1 MYTTISNKP
10 RSRRA
15 AFTLI
20 ELLIVIAIIGMLVA
34 LLLPAVQQA
43 REAARRSSCQNNLK
57 QLGLALHLYEQA
69 NKAFPPGCRLAV
81 GVPSR
86 SFSVHARILPYIEE
100 TSLHGLINFK
110 QDYTTQPVVTQTRVP
125 LFLCP
130 SDQNTRPKTTPTQ
143 TFQPSSYAVNFG
155 TWFIFNPNTQE
166 VGVGPFAV
174 NKTIRPGQIPDGLS
188 KTIGFTEVKAHQPI
202 LCDGQSPNTKN
213 VPVPAT
219 PEQVLAYGGTFDP
232 ELSHSEWVNGM
243 FVQTGMSTAF
253 PPNTQMQ
260 YMNNGVAVDVDFM
273 SSRLGVSATAISYG
287 AAQARSYHASIVQYL
302 LMDGSVQSASNDIQR
317 DVWQA
322 MGTRA
327 GGETIPTQ

>member
-1 MYTTISNKP
+1 MYATTSNKQRLP
-10 RSRRA
+10 RA

-20 ELLIVIAIIGMLVA
+20 ELLIVIAIIGLLVA
-34 LLLPAVQQA
+34 LLLPAVQAA

-69 NKAFPPGCRLAV
+69 NKAFPPGCTLAV
-81 GVPSR
+81 GAPSR
-86 SFSVHARILPYIEE
+86 SWSAHARILPYVEE
-100 TSLHGLINFK
+100 TSVHSLINFK
-110 QDYTTQPVVTQTRVP
+110 QDYTTQPEVTQTRVP

-130 SDQNTRPKTTPTQ
+130 SEQNTQPETTPTQ
-143 TFQPSSYAVNFG
+143 IFQPSNYAVNFG

-166 VGVGPFAV
+166 IGAGPFAV
-174 NKTIRPGQIPDGLS
+174 NRSIRPGQIPDGLS
-188 KTIGFTEVKAHQPI
+188 KTIGFAEVKAHQPI
-202 LCDGQSPNTKN
+202 LRDGQSPNTVN
-213 VPVPAT
+213 VPIPTT
-219 PEQVLAYGGTFDP
+219 PDQVVAYGGTFDP

-253 PPNTQMQ
+253 TPNTQMT
-260 YMNNGVAVDVDFM
+260 YLNNGVAVDVDFM

-287 AAQARSYHASIVQYL
+287 AAQARSYHAGVVQYL
-302 LMDGSVQSASNDIQR
+302 MMDGSVQSASGEIQR

-327 GGETIPTQ
+327 GSETIITQ

>member
-1 MYTTISNKP
+1 MYATLSKKP
-10 RSRRA
+10 RLPRA
-15 AFTLI
+15 AFTLV

-43 REAARRSSCQNNLK
+43 REAARRTSCQNNLK
-57 QLGLALHLYEQA
+57 QLGLALHLYEEA
-69 NKAFPPGCRLAV
+69 NKAFPPGCTLAV

-86 SFSVHARILPYIEE
+86 SWSVHARILPYVEE
-100 TSLHGLINFK
+100 TSLHSLINFK
-110 QDYTTQPVVTQTRVP
+110 QDYTTQPLVTQTQVP

-130 SDQNTRPKTTPTQ
+130 SEQNTQPETTPTQ

-166 VGVGPFAV
+166 VGAGPFAV
-174 NKTIRPGQIPDGLS
+174 NRPMRISQIPDGLS
-188 KTIGFTEVKAHQPI
+188 KTIGFAEVKTHQPI
-202 LCDGQSPNTKN
+202 LRDGQSPNTIN
-213 VPVPAT
+213 VPIPAT
-219 PEQVLAYGGTFDP
+219 PDQVVAYGGTFDP
-232 ELSHSEWVNGM
+232 ELCHSEWVNGM
-243 FVQTGMSTAF
+243 YVQTGMSTVF
-253 PPNTQMQ
+253 PPNTQIL
-260 YMNNGVAVDVDFM
+260 YSHDGTTTDVDFM

-287 AAQARSYHASIVQYL
+287 TVTARSYHAGVVQYL

-327 GGETIPTQ
+327 GSETIATQ